1 MSPDFWEVE
10 SENLKVESEKAMV
23 DKSGNAVQLHS
34 DKQHSAIPLEELIAE
49 IDMETG
55 QADEISGGPKSEDYG
70 SDQYIRFFL
79 EDIPLALPLSSAL
92 EIGHRPDITP
102 LPNLPDW
109 IMGVSNIRGEI
120 ISIVDLKAFFRLPSH
135 ELKRNRRFII
145 VHNQDM
151 KVGIV
156 VDRIIG
162 IFSLDRTNTDIRNS
176 PYEEGEIAS
185 YISGVVISERENK
198 ENLLNL
204 LDIVK
209 LLSSPR
215 MNAFRSE

>member
-1 MSPDFWEVE
+1 
-10 SENLKVESEKAMV
+10 MV
-23 DKSGNAVQLHS
+23 DNDKSGSTVQLHS
-34 DKQHSAIPLEELIAE
+34 DKLNSAALPLEELLAE

-55 QADEISGGPKSEDYG
+55 QADEISKSRKSQDYG
-70 SDQYIRFFL
+70 RNQYIRFFL

-92 EIGHRPDITP
+92 EIGHWPDITP

-109 IMGVSNIRGEI
+109 ILGVSNIRGEI
-120 ISIVDLKAFFRLPSH
+120 ISIVELKAFFKLPSSG
-135 ELKRNRRFII
+135 LKRNRRFII
-145 VHNQDM
+145 VYNQDM

-162 IFSLDRTNTDIRNS
+162 IFSLDRTNTDIRSN
-176 PYEEGEIAS
+176 PYEEGEIAA
-185 YISGVVISERENK
+185 YISGVVAPEGKNK

-204 LDIVK
+204 LDIDK

>member
-1 MSPDFWEVE
+1 
-10 SENLKVESEKAMV
+10 
-23 DKSGNAVQLHS
+23 
-34 DKQHSAIPLEELIAE
+34 
-49 IDMETG
+49 
-55 QADEISGGPKSEDYG
+55 
-70 SDQYIRFFL
+70 
-79 EDIPLALPLSSAL
+79 
-92 EIGHRPDITP
+92 
-102 LPNLPDW
+102 
-109 IMGVSNIRGEI
+109 
-120 ISIVDLKAFFRLPSH
+120 
-135 ELKRNRRFII
+135 
-145 VHNQDM
+145 M